1 MPRVNTTSENILD
14 QLADGASFKE
24 LQTKFG
30 YTKKDLLTA
39 ALFGVSELQG
49 EYLALLKKYGKFSK
63 NSIIVGDTETDIL
76 MGKHLVIKTIAV
88 SSGMRNR
95 KFLKKY
101 KPDILIKDFSEIKN
115 IINQ

>member
-1 MPRVNTTSENILD
+1 
-14 QLADGASFKE
+14 
-24 LQTKFG
+24 
-30 YTKKDLLTA
+30 
-39 ALFGVSELQG
+39 
-49 EYLALLKKYGKFSK
+49 
-63 NSIIVGDTETDIL
+63 